1 MTAVP
6 KKKLTAQEY
15 LAIERAA
22 EFRSEFY
29 NGEMFAM
36 AGATG
41 EHNRIKENFGGEL
54 YARLKGGPCE
64 SFSTDQRVLV
74 SPTGLYTY
82 PDILVVCGEVEYAD
96 GLFDTIVNPRVIVEV
111 LSDSTEAYDRG
122 AKFRQYRQIPTLE
135 EYILIA
141 QKEPAIDQFVRQPN
155 GLWVLTTYTQLG
167 ETFRMSSVPL
177 EIPMADIY
185 RRVKFPSLEAN
196 S

>member
-6 KKKLTAQEY
+6 KRRMTAAEY

-22 EFRSEFY
+22 EFRSEFF

-36 AGATG
+36 AGAAG

-54 YARLKGGPCE
+54 YTKLKGGPCE

-82 PDILVVCGEVEYAD
+82 PDILVVCGEVEFAD

-122 AKFRQYRQIPTLE
+122 TKFRQYRQIPTLQ

-155 GLWVLTTYTQLG
+155 GLWVLTAYSQLD
-167 ETFRMSSVPL
+167 ETFRMSAVPL
-177 EIPMADIY
+177 EIAMADIY

>member
-41 EHNRIKENFGGEL
+41 EHNRIKENFAVQLGM
-54 YARLKGGPCE
+54 RLLNGPCE
-64 SFSTDQRVLV
+64 SFTTDQRVLV

-141 QKEPAIDQFVRQPN
+141 QKEPAVDQFVRQSN
-155 GLWVLTTYTQLG
+155 GLWVLTAYAQLS
-167 ETFRMSSVPL
+167 EMFRMSAVPL

-185 RRVKFPSLEAN
+185 RRVKFQTPDAN
-196 S
+196 P

>member
-64 SFSTDQRVLV
+64 SFTTDMRVLV

-82 PDILVVCGEVEYAD
+82 PDILVVCGEVEYSD

-122 AKFRQYRQIPTLE
+122 AKFRQYRQIPTLQ

-155 GLWVLTTYTQLG
+155 GLWVLTEYARLDD
-167 ETFRMSSVPL
+167 TFRMSAVPL
-177 EIPMADIY
+177 EIPLADIY
-185 RRVKFPSLEAN
+185 RRVKFLSTEA
-196 S
+196 SS